1 MKRLYRSR
9 NEEMIAGVCGG
20 LADYLNVDP
29 TVIRLVFLL
38 LFFAGGGGLFIYLIL
53 WVIMPLQPVGGTGA
67 LEMEAKPEP
76 VSEPTPEIPM
86 EVEAPK
92 PAKVKK
98 PSTTKKTKAS

>member
-20 LADYLNVDP
+20 LAEYLNVDP

-38 LFFAGGGGLFIYLIL
+38 LLFAGGGGLFLYVVL
-53 WVIMPLQPVGGTGA
+53 WVIMPL
-67 LEMEAKPEP
+67 EP
-76 VSEPTPEIPM
+76 VSDSRTVEVQEKTEIEKPK

-92 PAKVKK
+92 STK
-98 PSTTKKTKAS
+98 PRKSASSKKTEES

>member
-9 NEEMIAGVCGG
+9 SEEMIAGVCGG

-38 LFFAGGGGLFIYLIL
+38 LLFAGGGGLFIYLIL
-53 WVIMPLQPVGGTGA
+53 WVIMPL
-67 LEMEAKPEP
+67 EP
-76 VSEPTPEIPM
+76 VEGMGTVEVKEKAEEPLK

-92 PAKVKK
+92 TSRAKKTA
-98 PSTTKKTKAS
+98 STKKTE

>member
-20 LADYLNVDP
+20 LAEYLNVDP

-38 LFFAGGGGLFIYLIL
+38 LLFAGGGGLFLYVVL
-53 WVIMPLQPVGGTGA
+53 WVIMPL
-67 LEMEAKPEP
+67 EP
-76 VSEPTPEIPM
+76 VSDSRAVEVQEKTEIEKPK

-92 PAKVKK
+92 STK
-98 PSTTKKTKAS
+98 PRKSASSKKTEES

>member
-38 LFFAGGGGLFIYLIL
+38 LLFAGGGGLFIYIIL
-53 WVIMPLQPVGGTGA
+53 WVIMPLEPVGAAGA
-67 LEMEAKPEP
+67 LEMEVKPETESAP
-76 VSEPTPEIPM
+76 EPEIPM

-98 PSTTKKTKAS
+98 TSSTKKTQAP